1 MFERGLMA
9 RVRRE
14 WSATWSR
21 LDATAGLAGHLW
33 LLSPVLALALILRL
47 AVLVL
52 YPQSVAYDALTY
64 DALAVHLLS
73 GQGYVLEPGGPPT
86 ATRGPVYPLFLAGIY
101 WLFGHRYLAVFVVQA
116 LVDVGTVA
124 LTYAVAWSLYRR
136 RDVGLLAALA
146 YTCYLPFALQVGQV
160 MTETL
165 FTALLLLG
173 IYWFLLAVRS
183 ERKALALG
191 LQIGAGVALGLA
203 ALTRPAALLVPL
215 VLAAF
220 LPWLIR
226 GWRRVAAQAAALLL
240 TFILVLVPWTWWN
253 WQVFHALV
261 PTSTLGGINL
271 YIGQYTLDREDYLA
285 THTPQETRRM
295 VILTRALEM
304 ERASLNE
311 VELDQ
316 VFRDKALALIRRYP
330 LRYLH
335 MSVNR
340 LFRLWFN
347 LGYAGGPPSAASWVL
362 AGTNGIIL
370 GLALV
375 GLFRERT
382 AAAPLAAALGGVLIV
397 FTLFHVTILAYVRF
411 IFPVMPLALVLAAR
425 GGWLLAQA
433 RRGQPCEG

>member
-1 MFERGLMA
+1 MA
-9 RVRRE
+9 RVRQE
-14 WSATWSR
+14 WSAIWSG
-21 LDATAGLAGHLW
+21 LDATPGLVGHLR
-33 LLSPVLALALILRL
+33 LLSPVLVLALVLRL

-52 YPQSVAYDALTY
+52 YPQPVAYDALTY

-101 WLFGHRYLAVFVVQA
+101 WLSSHRYLAVFVVQA

-146 YTCYLPFALQVGQV
+146 YACYLPFALQVGQV

-173 IYWFLLAVRS
+173 VYWFLLAVRS
-183 ERKALALG
+183 ERKAHALG

-220 LPWLIR
+220 LPWLTS

-240 TFILVLVPWTWWN
+240 AFILVLVPWTWRN
-253 WQVFHALV
+253 WQIFGTLV
-261 PTSTLGGINL
+261 PTSTLAGVNL
-271 YIGQYTLDREDYLA
+271 YISNYALDQEDYLA
-285 THTPQETRRM
+285 AHSGEGAKRMIIWTR
-295 VILTRALEM
+295 VIEN
-304 ERASLNE
+304 EPGSLDE
-311 VELDQ
+311 AELDQ
-316 VFRDKALALIRRYP
+316 VFRQKALALIRAHP
-330 LRYLH
+330 WRYLH

-340 LFRLWFN
+340 FFRLWFN
-347 LGYAGGPPSAASWVL
+347 LGYVGEPPSAASWVL

-370 GLALV
+370 ALALV

-382 AAAPLAAALGGVLIV
+382 AAAPLAAALGGVLVI
-397 FTLFHVTILAYVRF
+397 FTLFHVAILAYARF
-411 IFPVMPLALVLAAR
+411 IFPVLPLALVLAAR
-425 GGWLLAQA
+425 GAWLLAQA